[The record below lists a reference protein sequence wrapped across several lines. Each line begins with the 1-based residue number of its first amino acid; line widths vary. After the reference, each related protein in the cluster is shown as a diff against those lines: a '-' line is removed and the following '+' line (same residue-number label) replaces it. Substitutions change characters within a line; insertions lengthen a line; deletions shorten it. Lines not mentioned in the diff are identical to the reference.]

1 MTSKPAR
8 RPHALAATAT
18 AYGSATAAKAHTK
31 LSISLPSEL
40 LEQVRTAAAESGQS
54 VSAVIAASLDR
65 LIATSDQHQFDAAI
79 AVQNEENLRWADA
92 FVPLTSKLWA
102 DVEW

>member
-1 MTSKPAR
+1 MRPKPAR
-8 RPHALAATAT
+8 RRHALAETAT
-18 AYGSATAAKAHTK
+18 AYGSATAPRGHVK
-31 LSISLPSEL
+31 LSISLPTDL
-40 LEQVRTAAAESGQS
+40 LDQVRAAAADSGQS
-54 VSAVIAASLDR
+54 VSSVIAAALDQ
-65 LIATSDQHQFDAAI
+65 LVSAADQDQLDAAI

>member
-8 RPHALAATAT
+8 PRHALAETAT
-18 AYGSATAAKAHTK
+18 AYGSATASRPHTK
-31 LSISLPSEL
+31 LSISLPSDL
-40 LEQVRTAAAESGQS
+40 LDQVRIAAADSGQS
-54 VSAVIAASLDR
+54 VSAVIAAALDR
-65 LIATSDQHQFDAAI
+65 LVSTADQDRLDAAI
-79 AVQNEENLRWADA
+79 AAQNEENLRWADA